1 MIQRY
6 TNPAMG
12 KIWTDENRFA
22 RMLVVEIAACEAMAR
37 LGQIPKKAVGV
48 IKRKAKFSVERVKE
62 IEKETHH
69 DVVAFLGNLAENIG
83 PDSKYLHMGL
93 TSSDVLD
100 TALAYQMK
108 QAAALLIRD
117 LDHLSR
123 ALKRKAKKY
132 KNAVMM
138 GRSHGVHAEP
148 VTFGLK
154 MALFYQETLR
164 NIERMKKAKDIISVG
179 KISGAVGTYANVD
192 PRVEEYAC
200 RKLGLKQAVP
210 ATQVIQRDR
219 HAEFLT
225 TIAVIGSSLDKIA
238 TEFRALQKTE
248 VSEVEEHFGKKQTGS
263 SAMPHKK
270 NPVKCERISGLAR
283 LLRGNAQVAL
293 ENVALWHERDIS
305 HSSCERIII
314 PDSTIILDY
323 MLNEMTN
330 IVDKLVVHVDAMK
343 RNMSLSKGLV
353 FSQRV
358 LLAIIDKGATRQ
370 EAYKI
375 VQSNAMYARNN
386 NLQLKEVL
394 LDDVKIK
401 KYLNDKEIEKC
412 FDLSYHL
419 KYIDKIFKKAGI

>member
-314 PDSTIILDY
+314 PDRTIILDY

>member
-6 TNPAMG
+6 TNPTMG
-12 KIWTDENRFA
+12 RIWTDENRFA
-22 RMLVVEIAACEAMAR
+22 KMLVVEIAACEAMAR
-37 LGQIPKKAVGV
+37 LGQVPKKAVGT
-48 IKRKAKFSVERVKE
+48 IKRKAKFSAERINE

-117 LDHLSR
+117 LEYLSR
-123 ALKRKAKKY
+123 ALRRKAKKH
-132 KNAVMM
+132 KNDVMM

-164 NIERMKKAKDIISVG
+164 NIERMKRAEDIISVG

-192 PRVEEYAC
+192 PRVEEYVC
-200 RKLGLKQAVP
+200 KKLGLKQAVP

-225 TIAVIGSSLDKIA
+225 TIAVIGSSLDKFA

-248 VSEVEEHFGKKQTGS
+248 VGEVEEHFGKKQTGS

-270 NPVKCERISGLAR
+270 NPVKSERISGLAR

-305 HSSCERIII
+305 HSSCERVII

-323 MLNEMTN
+323 MLTGMTD
-330 IVDKLVVHVDAMK
+330 IVDKLVVHTDAMK

-358 LLAIIDKGATRQ
+358 LLAIINKGATRQ

-375 VQSNAMYARNN
+375 VQGNAMYARNN

-412 FDLSYHL
+412 FDLNYHL
-419 KYIDKIFKKAGI
+419 KHVDKIFKKAGI